1 MTFMKVWRRQIS
13 DFENQNLDKLYRQRL
28 AATIEELEIV
38 DHVTTS
44 QFNKLLSRDRHLYDP
59 NMNPS
64 IIVKFLLLNPEQQ
77 NDSVSQDAKV
87 RVSIQP
93 IKINLDQDTAVHLY
107 KFFNELSQFALQD
120 EMMLPRDSPLA
131 SEDCPELPFEP
142 KPEIFFKEVNFS
154 PDLSIRIDYQVREL
168 VYIQQLQYIS
178 GKTSW
183 NKRVWDNSWI
193 TDWSWPAQL

>member
-1 MTFMKVWRRQIS
+1 M
-13 DFENQNLDKLYRQRL
+13 NNLNIDKLYRQRL

-120 EMMLPRDSPLA
+120 EMMLPRDSPPA
-131 SEDCPELPFEP
+131 SEDCPEVPFEA
-142 KPEIFFKEVNFS
+142 KPEIFFKEVEKSSEFK
-154 PDLSIRIDYQVREL
+154 
-168 VYIQQLQYIS
+168 S
-178 GKTSW
+178 GLEYKKWKLEIYHTE
-183 NKRVWDNSWI
+183 V
-193 TDWSWPAQL
+193 